1 MFSKLFIGLLTVFT
15 FLLVTSFSQAADLST
30 MSSAKTEMTNEM
42 TKKVL
47 TVYKNPSCGC
57 CKKWVN
63 HIEKSG
69 FETVTHDR
77 NDLSGVKSAK
87 GIEPKYRSC
96 HTAVSKNGYVFEGH
110 VPAKHIQQ
118 FLAEKPENALGLS
131 APGMGTGSPGMEMGG
146 KFKPYKVFLLKND
159 GSSEAYASINSYKE
173 QF

>member
-1 MFSKLFIGLLTVFT
+1 MFSKLFIGSLTVFT
-15 FLLVTSFSQAADLST
+15 FLFVTSFSQAADVNT
-30 MSSAKTEMTNEM
+30 TSAAKIEMTE
-42 TKKVL
+42 KVL

-57 CKKWVN
+57 CKKWVT
-63 HIEKSG
+63 HVEKSG

-77 NDLSGVKSAK
+77 NDLSEFKSEK

-110 VPAKHIQQ
+110 VPAKHIQK

-146 KFKPYKVFLLKND
+146 KFKPYKVLLLKKD